1 MGCSPPVIFFFRSCL
16 SLPFLKSA
24 LRWALHP
31 LFLIISSL
39 KINVVY
45 SAELVCCIFPLF
57 DLILLHA
64 LTCVPN
70 CLVPF
75 HPAPTLLFY
84 TIAACTLHPFFYVHV
99 GALNNSC
106 KTAGI
111 QQCQNKDAAQS
122 LKCVCFLKKRI
133 DHATTNLV

>member
-1 MGCSPPVIFFFRSCL
+1 MRVVSLFSIYSFYFCKLKKNCCYGLLSSRHIFFRSCL

-111 QQCQNKDAAQS
+111 
-122 LKCVCFLKKRI
+122 
-133 DHATTNLV
+133 